1 MDGLKRREALNLVA
15 RLRNIAIAAR
25 TPKIAEILKGKTGL
39 TAILDQETRWGS
51 TWEMID
57 RLIRMKVEIQNGA
70 HIGNTRLE
78 LDDAQWKQ
86 ADDLHKLLLKCYLL
100 TKKCQLEDLTAGYF
114 FR

>member
-25 TPKIAEILKGKTGL
+25 TPKIVEILKGKTGL
-39 TAILDQETRWGS
+39 TAILNQETRWGS

-78 LDDAQWKQ
+78 LDDAQWKPPTISTSS
-86 ADDLHKLLLKCYLL
+86 C
-100 TKKCQLEDLTAGYF
+100 
-114 FR
+114 